1 MEKLNRCFHSFKGL
15 VIILLKKIKA
25 SLWSEW
31 SEDLCCLYY
40 TTKVSVSCL
49 SVWVNADAQFV
60 LITPTTLCRAEMR
73 VVLLPPKDASGSDQ
87 ECQIDF
93 VFNYICA
100 FPLCCGKFY
109 QQACALSDQPT
120 AMAQHACRIC
130 SPCTCHCAQSDA
142 VPTSVY
148 SSASF
153 LAAYAVD
160 LHRCRDVIGLV
171 RFAR

>member
-1 MEKLNRCFHSFKGL
+1 M
-15 VIILLKKIKA
+15 
-25 SLWSEW
+25 
-31 SEDLCCLYY
+31 
-40 TTKVSVSCL
+40 
-49 SVWVNADAQFV
+49 NADAQFV

-109 QQACALSDQPT
+109 QQACALSDHPT

-153 LAAYAVD
+153 LLICIVAEISLD
-160 LHRCRDVIGLV
+160 L
-171 RFAR
+171 FALLDSATWELPPLNNGDALNDYLNK